1 MNVFG
6 NNQVK
11 QIQHKWNVPLTH
23 FPNKHLTF
31 FKYRTCYIV
40 DFLISSFC
48 QRQKIYIQK
57 DSMAKVYK
65 HNIIGLN
72 VAFQDECLEIKSLLE
87 VSHCIFESVK

>member
-1 MNVFG
+1 MNFFCKI
-6 NNQVK
+6 QVK
-11 QIQHKWNVPLTH
+11 QIQNKWNVPLTR

-31 FKYRTCYIV
+31 FKYRTHHII

-48 QRQKIYIQK
+48 QRQKTYIQK

-72 VAFQDECLEIKSLLE
+72 VPFQDELLENKSLLE
-87 VSHCIFESVK
+87 VSHCVFESVK